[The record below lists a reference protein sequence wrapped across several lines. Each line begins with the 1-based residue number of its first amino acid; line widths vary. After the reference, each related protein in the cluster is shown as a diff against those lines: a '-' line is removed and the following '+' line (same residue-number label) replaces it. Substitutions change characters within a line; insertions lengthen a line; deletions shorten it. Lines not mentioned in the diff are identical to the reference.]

1 MSLVLARRPMES
13 STLSAGTSNCFAVRL
28 ADDLALFTARHLV
41 ESLKSTPFLAYS
53 FCSILEIS
61 RSVGPAMW
69 SSISTTV
76 TWEPATQ

>member
-1 MSLVLARRPMES
+1 MEGYYISEPVAELKVVRRALEEDVYKRQ
-13 STLSAGTSNCFAVRL
+13 TLPFS
-28 ADDLALFTARHLV
+28 TARHLV